1 VAEIDL
7 GEIPNWRTLV
17 DDSRHGLLDEVL
29 DYLTEPRHAQFIVGL
44 SGGRG
49 IGRRRAAVRDR
60 GGNWCARLVSITMA
74 SSPTITGY
82 A

>member
-1 VAEIDL
+1 MVETDL

-29 DYLTEPRHAQFIVGL
+29 DYLTEPRYAQFIAGL

-49 IGRRRAAVRDR
+49 IGRIRAAVREI
-60 GGNWCARLVSITMA
+60 GGH
-74 SSPTITGY
+74 
-82 A
+82 

>member
-1 VAEIDL
+1 VAETDL

-17 DDSRHGLLDEVL
+17 DDLRHGLLDEVL
-29 DYLTEPRHAQFIVGL
+29 DYLMEPRYVQFIVGL

-49 IGRRRAAVRDR
+49 IGQRRAAVRERR
-60 GGNWCARLVSITMA
+60 GHWRARLVSITVA
-74 SSPTITGY
+74 SSPAITGC

>member
-1 VAEIDL
+1 
-7 GEIPNWRTLV
+7 V

-29 DYLTEPRHAQFIVGL
+29 DYLTEPRYVQFIAGL

-49 IGRRRAAVRDR
+49 IGQRRVAVRER
-60 GGNWCARLVSITMA
+60 GGHWRTRLVSITVA
-74 SSPTITGY
+74 SSLAITGY

>member
-1 VAEIDL
+1 VAKTGL
-7 GEIPNWRTLV
+7 GEIPNWQTLV

-29 DYLTEPRHAQFIVGL
+29 DYLTESRYAQFIAGL

-49 IGRRRAAVRDR
+49 IGRRRAAVRER
-60 GGNWCARLVSITMA
+60 GGHWRMRLVSITVA
-74 SSPTITGY
+74 SSPAITGY